1 MVIALM
7 SIESKLCHLINK
19 IDADLFESIV
29 FKYFKPGNIQ
39 NSAEVDLLHLRV
51 NQRLVALLN
60 QPLEQSVV
68 DSPGDAARGVG
79 GLVHVLALGHPLGAH
94 LDARLAEGLQQR
106 GGVHAAQRGGA
117 PGPGAGLRVGALRL
131 LVPPLLLV
139 PNLAEGHHGR
149 GQLVA
154 VQLLSLTEPQHIEGV

>member
-1 MVIALM
+1 MIALM
-7 SIESKLCHLINK
+7 PIEIKHCHLVNK

-39 NSAEVDLLHLRV
+39 NSAEVDLLHLGV
-51 NQRLVALLN
+51 NQRLVTLLD
-60 QPLEQSVV
+60 QPLEQPVV
-68 DSPGDAARGVG
+68 DGPRDAARGVG

-106 GGVHAAQRGGA
+106 GGVHAAERGGP
-117 PGPGAGLRVGALRL
+117 PGPGAGLRVGTLRL

-139 PNLAEGHHGR
+139 AHLAEGHDGR